1 MPEQCIPCMIGVPI
15 EIAKEICRITQDN
28 RCQDLTKDLIDKKI
42 TVDDYFNKVE
52 QILDEKKVDEG
63 FKKTLSNARSFYENA
78 KAKSESQQSTS

>member
-1 MPEQCIPCMIGVPI
+1 MIGVPV
-15 EIAKEICRITQDN
+15 EIAKEICKITQDT
-28 RCQDLTKDLIDKKI
+28 RCQDLAKDLIDKKI

-78 KAKSESQQSTS
+78 KAKSESQQPPG